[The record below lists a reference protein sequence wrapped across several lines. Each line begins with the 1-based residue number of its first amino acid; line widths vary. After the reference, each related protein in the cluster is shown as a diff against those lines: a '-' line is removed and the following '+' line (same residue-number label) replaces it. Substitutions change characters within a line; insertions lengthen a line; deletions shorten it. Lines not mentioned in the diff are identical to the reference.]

1 MKKILLLVGAVIVAA
16 ACGPPSNT
24 NQIVETNRNTNA
36 AESALP
42 AITESDAIAKEKA
55 IWDSVKNKDYDSFS
69 NFLAAEQLEILP
81 EGVSDK
87 TQSLA
92 GVKEFEPSELIF
104 SDWKFMPIDKDSF
117 ILTYSVTMKGKY
129 KGREFPAETA
139 RASSAWVNRGGEWEA
154 IYHQETPVRPPM
166 PTPSPTVTSS
176 PSPAT
181 SPAASPV
188 IATTTDDLVANERM
202 VWEALKR
209 RDYDAFAS
217 FLDEAQILV
226 VPDGIYD
233 KAGSVKGVQMFDAT
247 KSELSDFKPLKFD
260 ADAGLVTY
268 LVTFPGANP
277 GASPQMERHT
287 SIWANRG
294 GQWRAVFHQE
304 TPARTP
310 MASASPS
317 ASPTATVK

>member
-1 MKKILLLVGAVIVAA
+1 MKKILLLVGAIIVAA

-24 NQIVETNRNTNA
+24 NQVVEMNRNTNT

-55 IWDSVKNKDYDSFS
+55 IWDAIKNKDYDSFS

-92 GVKEFEPSELIF
+92 GVKEFEPSELTF
-104 SDWKFMPIDKDSF
+104 SDWKLMPIDKDSF
-117 ILTYSVTMKGKY
+117 ILIYSVTMKGKY
-129 KGREFPAETA
+129 KGKEFPAETA
-139 RASSAWVNRGGEWEA
+139 RASSAWVNRAGKWEA

-166 PTPSPTVTSS
+166 PSPSPTPVSS
-176 PSPAT
+176 P

-188 IATTTDDLVANERM
+188 IAATTDDLVANERM
-202 VWEALKR
+202 VWDALKR

-226 VPDGIYD
+226 ASDAVYD
-233 KAGSVKGVQMFDAT
+233 KPGTVKGVQGFDAS
-247 KSELSDFKPLKFD
+247 KSELSDFRPLKFD

-268 LVTFPGANP
+268 LVTLPGAK
-277 GASPQMERHT
+277 PQQERHT
-287 SIWANRG
+287 TIWANRG
-294 GQWRAVFHQE
+294 GKWRAVFHQE

-317 ASPTATVK
+317 PTASVR

>member
-1 MKKILLLVGAVIVAA
+1 MKKILLLVGAMIVAA

-24 NQIVETNRNTNA
+24 NQVVETNRNTNT

-55 IWDSVKNKDYDSFS
+55 IWDAIKNKDYDSFS

-92 GVKEFEPSELIF
+92 GVKEFEPSELTF
-104 SDWKFMPIDKDSF
+104 TDWKFMPIDKDSF
-117 ILTYSVTMKGKY
+117 ILNYSVTMKGKY
-129 KGREFPAETA
+129 KGKEFPAETA
-139 RASSAWVNRGGEWEA
+139 RASSAWVNRGGKWEA

-166 PTPSPTVTSS
+166 PAPSPTATSS

-188 IATTTDDLVANERM
+188 IAATTDDLVANERM
-202 VWEALKR
+202 VWDALKR
-209 RDYDAFAS
+209 RDYAAFGS

-233 KAGSVKGVQMFDAT
+233 KAGTLKGIQMFDPS
-247 KSELSDFKPLKFD
+247 KYELSDFKPLKFD

-268 LVTFPGANP
+268 VVTVPGAK
-277 GASPQMERHT
+277 PQQERHT
-287 SIWANRG
+287 TIWANRG
-294 GQWRAVFHQE
+294 GKWRAVFHQE